1 MKRMMTFFAKLCQD
15 HARLIIVLCIILTI
29 PVAVGITFIDVEPGR
44 QALIPTKY
52 ESAQTFQSIEDEFGG
67 VIFANVSVESDGLLT
82 YPMIKKFMLLE
93 EEMKDE
99 IGEEGYLWME
109 HYLTAYVINVKREA
123 GKAFGM
129 ELDDLSMVFIQEGSQ
144 VPNPQNPDEMIPFEE
159 AIEYG
164 ALTLLEDPVAQKW
177 IVEKEGAGL
186 LSSDKKHAL
195 IRIKINPELG
205 ATERNELATD
215 IEDFFRE
222 YFEEGEDPART
233 AVAGEIAVDKD
244 LDAYLYSST
253 WLLAILAFAL
263 LIVVL
268 YLTFRRLS
276 DIFLPLLVI
285 VISVLWIY
293 GLMGW
298 FNLPYTIISV
308 AIGPLVLGINLGNL
322 LYMMS
327 RFYEELGIRKD
338 QRKASGRAIMTVGV
352 AIFLAAVTTVV
363 AFASFGLSDFD
374 VLQQF
379 GFMASVGVA
388 VCFIFSV
395 TFLPSLMILRE
406 DRRTRKGKESLPKA
420 VAIFSQEK
428 ESRVDRM
435 LKWASGISQRSP
447 RAVVVVFAFIVFIC
461 LLGTFRLSTASDLR
475 ALAPQDIPSMQ
486 AEYEQEEIFGG
497 QQIDFVL
504 LKGDVLTPEAFLAM
518 REFQEE
524 LDQSPYFNAQGVGS
538 IGELVHDYRLATG
551 EGMETDYMAVNP
563 STREEAEEAVAE
575 VGENFSPQE
584 GKMVSDDH
592 QATLVSIFSLVPDN
606 TEDALEKNDFLKQAA
621 ANHFDLPGV
630 GYEVGGYTPLTAD
643 LLGNLVPTQI
653 WTALLALGF
662 AALVLML
669 IFRSIAYGL
678 ATLTVL
684 VAGVAV
690 EMGFLVLM
698 GWELD
703 MMTVLIATMVI
714 GIGIDYGIHV
724 THRFREEYKPG
735 KVRVGEALDTTIMGV
750 GKPLVSS
757 AVATAGAFLIISFSQ
772 MAPIRRFGALTAI
785 SLISALAASL
795 LVLPS
800 IITLVAR
807 SKRLPEEVAAEEA
820 AEYHPAEAET

>member
-1 MKRMMTFFAKLCQD
+1 MKRMMSFFARLCRD
-15 HARLIIVLCIILTI
+15 NARLIIVLCIVLTI

-52 ESAQTFQSIEDEFGG
+52 ESAQTFESIDDEFGG
-67 VIFANVSVESDGLLT
+67 VIFANVSVESDGLLS

-99 IGEEGYLWME
+99 IGEEDYLWME
-109 HYLTAYVINVKREA
+109 HYLTAYVVNVKREA
-123 GKAFGM
+123 GKAFGL

-144 VPNPQNPDEMIPFEE
+144 VPNPENPDETISFEE

-177 IVEKEGAGL
+177 IVDKEGASL
-186 LSSDKKHAL
+186 LSSDLKHAL
-195 IRIKINPELG
+195 IRIKINPELE
-205 ATERNELATD
+205 ATERNELAMD
-215 IEDFFRE
+215 IEAFFQS
-222 YFEEGEDPART
+222 YFGEGEDPART

-244 LDAYLYSST
+244 LDSYLYSST
-253 WLLAILAFAL
+253 WLLAILAFIL
-263 LIVVL
+263 LILVL

-276 DIFLPLLVI
+276 DVVLPLLVI

-406 DRRTRKGKESLPKA
+406 DRRVRRGKKDLPKA
-420 VAIFSQEK
+420 VSIYSLEK
-428 ESRVDRM
+428 QTRVDRM
-435 LKWASGISQRSP
+435 LKWTSGISQRSP

-461 LLGTFRLSTASDLR
+461 LLGTFRLSTTSDLR
-475 ALAPQDIPSMQ
+475 ALAPQDIPSIQ

-504 LKGDVLTPEAFLAM
+504 LKGDVLTPEVLIAM

-524 LDQSPYFNAQGVGS
+524 LDRSPYFNAEGVGS
-538 IGELVHDYRLATG
+538 IGELVHDYLMATG
-551 EGMETDYMAVNP
+551 EGVETDYVAVNP
-563 STREEAEEAVAE
+563 GTLEEAEAAVAE
-575 VGENFSPQE
+575 VGESFSPQE
-584 GKMVSDDH
+584 GKLISDDH
-592 QATLVSIFSLVPDN
+592 QAALVSIYSSVPDN
-606 TEDALEKNDFLKQAA
+606 TEDALNKNDFLKQAA

-630 GYEVGGYTPLTAD
+630 EYKVGGYTPLTAD

-714 GIGIDYGIHV
+714 GIGIDYGIHI
-724 THRFREEYKPG
+724 THRFHEEYQPG
-735 KVRVGEALDTTIMGV
+735 KVRVEQALDTTIMGV

-757 AVATAGAFLIISFSQ
+757 AAATAGAFLIISFSQ

-785 SLISALAASL
+785 SLLSTLAASL

-807 SKRLPEEVAAEEA
+807 RRRLSEKMAVEEKG
-820 AEYHPAEAET
+820 EYLPAEAEG